1 MKIYFP
7 AFVAEN
13 HSIVAIDADTFKT
26 ILHKSNIKSDY
37 ITDDLK
43 LFLFDFNGDN
53 WISAKKC
60 FQSFEY
66 KVCVE
71 LTEPPKG
78 FTFKKCL
85 WYHSDVI
92 WYLTLPEKRRNL
104 TFGMTFNQLS
114 QCKQVFA
121 KIQQLLS
128 NPDYESKELLSEIDS
143 IVDCLDVP
151 FE

>member
-7 AFVAEN
+7 AFVVEN
-13 HSIVAIDADTFKT
+13 HSIVAIDADTFRT
-26 ILHKSNIKSDY
+26 ILDKSRIKSDY

-43 LFLFDFNGDN
+43 LFLFDFNGNN

-60 FQSFEY
+60 FESFEY

-71 LTEPPKG
+71 LTLPPKH
-78 FTFKKCL
+78 FSFKKCL
-85 WYHSDVI
+85 LYHSDVV

-114 QCKQVFA
+114 KCKQVLS
-121 KIQQLLS
+121 KIQQMLS
-128 NPDYESKELLSEIDS
+128 NPNSEQVNLISEIDC
-143 IVDCLDVP
+143 IIDCIDVP